1 MAEHQRVVIIGGGAV
16 GVSSL
21 YHLAKLGWTDCLLL
35 EQNELTSGSTWHAAG
50 NCPTYST
57 GWGSLKLQKYSAE
70 LYRRLGDEVDYP
82 MNYHVV
88 GAIRLA
94 HTQARMDEFKHVC
107 SMARSNGMD
116 FDMLTPAQIQEKH
129 PFITLDDLRGALW
142 DPYDGDIDPAQLT
155 QALAKGARDLGA
167 RIRRFT
173 KVTALAQLP
182 DGRWRVTTDKG
193 DEIVAD
199 TVVNAAG
206 YRAGEVMALVGRSL
220 PIVTMSHQY
229 LVTED
234 VPELAARTERL
245 PLMRDP
251 DVSYYLRQERSG
263 FILGPYEWQATPMWL
278 DGVPEDFS
286 FKLWNDDLDRLEP
299 YIVAAME
306 RVPPLAS
313 AGIRRVVNGPIPYSP
328 DGNPYI
334 GPERGL
340 RNFFH
345 ANTFS
350 FGIAQAGGA
359 GKALAEWVV
368 YGGPEWDLWSF
379 DRRRYT
385 GYADLAYTAAKAV
398 EVYQNEYAPA
408 YPNEERE
415 AGRQLKMSPLYE
427 RLKAKGAHFGARSG
441 WERAIFFDVDDT
453 VDEHTLSFRRKRS
466 WWDAVASEV
475 EAVRER
481 VGILDLPGFTKIEV
495 SGPGA
500 EAFLDALTCSR
511 LPRLGRVSL
520 AYVLTERGTLL
531 SEFTITR
538 TAPDTFYLIAASVAE
553 WHDLDVLEAAMPTD
567 GSVTVR
573 NRSDEI
579 GSLIVAGP
587 RSRELMAHVTAA
599 NLSNAAF
606 PWLTAQRIDVLGHE
620 VLTLRVNYVGELG
633 WELHAP
639 MDQLPAIYEVLS
651 AAGPAYGLR
660 DFGLYAMES
669 LRLDKCYR
677 GWKNDLETGYT
688 PYEASLDRFIS
699 VQKPAF
705 RGRQAVID
713 EANRGV
719 AQRFVPLT
727 LDEAGD
733 ADAPFCA
740 PVVLDGRSV
749 GLVTSGGWS
758 FTLNKSVALAYVRSD
773 LAAPGT
779 KLDIEILGDRRKA
792 TVGREPLY
800 DPENARLRA

>member
-1 MAEHQRVVIIGGGAV
+1 MADHARVVIIGGGAV

-57 GWGSLKLQKYSAE
+57 GWGSLKLQKYSAD

-88 GAIRLA
+88 GAVRLA
-94 HTQARMDEFKHVC
+94 HTQERMDEFAHVRA
-107 SMARSNGMD
+107 MARSNGMEYD
-116 FDMLTPAQIQEKH
+116 ILTPAEIVEKH
-129 PFITLDDLRGALW
+129 PLITLDDLKGALW

-167 RIRRFT
+167 KIKRFT

-182 DGRWRVTTDKG
+182 DGRWRVTTDKDG
-193 DEIVAD
+193 EIIAD
-199 TVVNAAG
+199 NVVNAAG

-234 VPELAARTERL
+234 VPELVARSERL

-251 DVSYYLRQERSG
+251 DVSYYLRQERHG

-278 DGVPEDFS
+278 DGVPEDFA
-286 FKLWNDDLDRLEP
+286 FKLWNDDLGRLDT
-299 YIVAAME
+299 YIQAAME
-306 RVPPLAS
+306 RVPPLAN
-313 AGIRRVVNGPIPYSP
+313 AGVRRVINGPIPYSP

-340 RNFFH
+340 KNFYH

-385 GYADLAYTAAKAV
+385 GYADQVYTTAKAI

-408 YPNEERE
+408 FPNEEKP
-415 AGRQLKMSPLYE
+415 AGRPLQTSPLYE
-427 RLKAKGAHFGARSG
+427 TLKAKGAHFGARSG
-441 WERAIFFDVDDT
+441 WERAIFFDPAHT
-453 VDEHTLSFRRKRS
+453 VAEHTLSFRRSKS
-466 WWDAVASEV
+466 WLDVVGAEV
-475 EAVRER
+475 KAVREA
-481 VGILDLPGFTKIEV
+481 VGILDLPGFTKFEV

-500 EAFLDALTCSR
+500 AAYLDRLSCSR
-511 LPRLGRVSL
+511 LPNLGRVSL
-520 AYVLTERGTLL
+520 AYVLTEQGKLL

-538 TAPDTFYLIAASVAE
+538 TAPDAFNLIGAAISE
-553 WHDLDVLEAAMPTD
+553 WHDLDVLQSGLPAD
-567 GSVTVR
+567 GSVTIDNV
-573 NRSDEI
+573 SAAI
-579 GSLIVAGP
+579 GSLIIAGP
-587 RSRELMAHVTAA
+587 RARDVLARITEAD
-599 NLSNAAF
+599 LSNAAF
-606 PWLTAQRIDVLGHE
+606 PWLSAKRIVVAGCE
-620 VLTLRVNYVGELG
+620 VFAMRVNYVGELG

-639 MDQLPAIYEVLS
+639 MAELPGIYAAAW
-651 AAGPAYGLR
+651 AAGAAFGMR

-677 GWKNDLETGYT
+677 GWKSDLETGFT
-688 PYEASLDRFIS
+688 AHEASLERFVS
-699 VQKPAF
+699 LQKPVFQGRDAVAAEVA
-705 RGRQAVID
+705 RGIAR
-713 EANRGV
+713 
-719 AQRFVPLT
+719 RFVPLT
-727 LDEAGD
+727 LDDDGD
-733 ADAPFCA
+733 ADVPFCA
-740 PVVLDGRSV
+740 PIFHGGVNAGI
-749 GLVTSGGWS
+749 VTSGGWS
-758 FTLNKSVALAYVRSD
+758 FTLNKSIALAYVRAD

-779 KLDIEILGDRRKA
+779 KVDIEIFGQNRAA
-792 TVGREPLY
+792 TVGSEPLF
-800 DPENARLRA
+800 DPENLRLRA